1 MLTNEEIYIRAEET
15 ADLPAIYQV
24 NEAAFGRPDEANLVD
39 ALRQNDGIVASLVAV
54 YRQKIVGHILVG
66 HILFSPM
73 TLDES
78 IEQPVRLVA
87 LGPMAV
93 YPDYQGLGIGSQLVR
108 AGIEQCRQVGYE
120 LMIVL
125 GHPWFYPR
133 FGFAPAAPHGIRA
146 QWDVADEVFMVKE
159 LQNGALA
166 EVKGV
171 VRYRPEFGS

>member
-1 MLTNEEIYIRAEET
+1 MLTNEEIYVRAEET
-15 ADLPAIYQV
+15 ADIPAIYHV
-24 NEAAFGRPDEANLVD
+24 NEAAFGQPDEANLVD
-39 ALRQNDGIVASLVAV
+39 ALRRQTGVVASLVAV
-54 YRQKIVGHILVG
+54 YRKKIVG

-73 TLDES
+73 TVYEL

-93 YPDYQGLGIGSQLVR
+93 HPDYQGLGIGSQLVQ
-108 AGIEQCRQVGYE
+108 AGIDQCRQAGYG
-120 LMIVL
+120 LIIVL

-133 FGFAPAAPHGIRA
+133 FGFTPAAPHGIRA
-146 QWDVADEVFMVKE
+146 QWNVADEVFMVKE

-166 EVKGV
+166 QVKGV

>member
-1 MLTNEEIYIRAEET
+1 MLSDEEIYIRAEET
-15 ADLPAIYQV
+15 ADVPAIYQV

-39 ALRQNDGIVASLVAV
+39 ALRLNDGIVASLVAV
-54 YRQKIVGHILVG
+54 CRQTIVG

-73 TLDES
+73 TVDEL
-78 IEQPVRLVA
+78 IEQPVGLVA

-93 YPDYQGLGIGSQLVR
+93 HPDYQGLGIGSQLVQV
-108 AGIEQCRQVGYE
+108 GIDQCRQAGYG

-125 GHPWFYPR
+125 GHSWFYPR
-133 FGFAPAAPHGIRA
+133 FGFAPTAPHGIRA

-159 LQNGALA
+159 LQNDALA
-166 EVKGV
+166 QVKGV

>member
-15 ADLPAIYQV
+15 ADIPAIYQV

-54 YRQKIVGHILVG
+54 YRQKIVGHIL
-66 HILFSPM
+66 FSPM

-108 AGIEQCRQVGYE
+108 ARIEQCRQAGYE

-133 FGFAPAAPHGIRA
+133 FGFTPAAPHAIQA
-146 QWDVADEVFMVKE
+146 QWDVADEVFMVRE
-159 LQNGALA
+159 LQKGALA
-166 EVKGV
+166 QVKGV

>member
-1 MLTNEEIYIRAEET
+1 MTSEEIIIRAEET
-15 ADLPAIYQV
+15 ADMPAIYQV

-54 YRQKIVGHILVG
+54 YRQKIVG

-108 AGIEQCRQVGYE
+108 AGIEQCRQAGYA

-133 FGFAPAAPHGIRA
+133 FRFAPAAPHGIRA
-146 QWDVADEVFMVKE
+146 QWDVADEVYMVKE